1 MIHKGSFTVVL
12 DACVLYPF
20 SLRDIL
26 LRLAELVLN
35 RPKWTDEINQEWVS
49 NLSKEQGID
58 EASLERTVR
67 LMNTAFPEAIVTG
80 YSSLIQGVELP
91 DPDDR
96 HVLAAAIRASAD
108 LIVTNNIKDF
118 PEEELDKFD
127 IEAQTAD
134 IFIHNLIDLDPQRCC
149 EALRNLLN
157 DLTDPPLNQKEL
169 LKRFRK
175 VGLKQSSKLFEK
187 NC

>member
-20 SLRDIL
+20 SLRDVL
-26 LRLAELVLN
+26 LRLAELNLY
-35 RPKWTDEINQEWVS
+35 RPKWTDKINQEWVT
-49 NLSKEQGID
+49 NLGKEEGID
-58 EASLERTVR
+58 QESLERTVR
-67 LMNTAFPEAIVTG
+67 LMNNAFPEALVTG
-80 YSSLIQGVELP
+80 YQKLIQAVELP

-96 HVLAAAIRASAD
+96 HVLAAAIRVNAD

-118 PEEELDKFD
+118 PEEELDKYD
-127 IEAQTAD
+127 IEAQKAD
-134 IFIHNLIDLDPQRCC
+134 TFVHNLIDLDKQKCC

-157 DLTDPPLNQKEL
+157 DLTDPPLSQKEL

-175 VGLKQSSKLFEK
+175 VGLKKSSKLFEE